1 MFNRPHQVFILFLF
15 LNKQPKADGGYYHD
29 QNGNHKP
36 AGIDFTVKKP
46 FRLRQMKNVSLSA
59 FFNLDGALQSKS
71 PLSSLK
77 AVRICE
83 PIAVNATA
91 RLHTK

>member
-1 MFNRPHQVFILFLF
+1 
-15 LNKQPKADGGYYHD
+15 
-29 QNGNHKP
+29 
-36 AGIDFTVKKP
+36 
-46 FRLRQMKNVSLSA
+46 MKNVSLSA